1 MDVQENEGP
10 STLKGAAKVFA
21 KRRLESSWQ
30 IEGVP
35 GFITTTHRDECS
47 LCEQYA
53 EHAVAASGKPMVEI
67 PSHQIELAF
76 WTVLPRVVERIE
88 DDAVDEAHSKLS
100 WYCDR
105 YQDEIGRAHV

>member
-10 STLKGAAKVFA
+10 STLKGATKVFA
-21 KRRLESSWQ
+21 KRRLELSWQ

-53 EHAVAASGKPMVEI
+53 EHTVAASEKPTVEI
-67 PSHQIELAF
+67 PSHWIELAF
-76 WTVLPRVVERIE
+76 RTAWP
-88 DDAVDEAHSKLS
+88 
-100 WYCDR
+100 
-105 YQDEIGRAHV
+105 